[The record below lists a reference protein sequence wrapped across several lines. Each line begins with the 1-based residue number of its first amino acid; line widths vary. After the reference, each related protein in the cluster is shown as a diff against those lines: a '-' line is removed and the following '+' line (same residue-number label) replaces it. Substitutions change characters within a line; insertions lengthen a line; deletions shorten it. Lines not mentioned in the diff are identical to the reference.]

1 MENFSSSVRRS
12 GVGDA
17 PRWHRGLVVLLAA
30 AGWAVEFELSGRTAR
45 APSNGPRDQGS
56 GALESDTLTR

>member
-1 MENFSSSVRRS
+1 M
-12 GVGDA
+12 GDA